1 MRFPFLV
8 VLVLTL
14 AGAGTFWYK
23 STAAICPAPLTYR
36 VGQIDSHFDL
46 DTEAAKQ
53 HLAKAEG
60 VWEESAGRE
69 LFIYDEKSTFVVDF
83 IFDERQA
90 EADIETTEQKTL
102 DTKKSENDGL
112 VKTIEGL
119 QKEYDSLSESYKKKV
134 SSYEARLTSYN
145 DRVNSYNDQGGA
157 PGDVFSELE
166 RERVSLNSESTQLSK
181 KADELTGLANKINE
195 LSERG
200 NELVGQYNE
209 EVVEYNKKFGYAR
222 EFTQG
227 DYQGERINVY
237 KFSDDAEL
245 LAVLTHEFGHALG
258 LEHVEGES
266 SVMYYLLKN
275 TTDAPT
281 LSKEDKDA
289 FVAQCGSG
297 EEWPHRIRA
306 IIRTLLPNS

>member
-23 STAAICPAPLTYR
+23 STAAICPTPLTYR
-36 VGQIDSHFDL
+36 VGQIDSHFNL
-46 DTEAAKQ
+46 DTEAAKK
-53 HLAKAEG
+53 HLAKAEA
-60 VWEESAGRE
+60 VWEETAGRQ

-112 VKTIEGL
+112 VKTIEDL
-119 QKEYDSLSESYKKKV
+119 QKEYDSLSESYKKRV
-134 SSYEARLTSYN
+134 GSYEARLNAYN
-145 DRVNSYNDQGGA
+145 DKVNSYNDQGGA

-166 RERVSLNSESTQLSK
+166 RERVSLNVESKELSK
-181 KADELTGLANKINE
+181 KADELTTLSNKINE

-200 NELVGQYNE
+200 NALVEKYNE

-237 KFSDDAEL
+237 KFSDEAEL
-245 LAVLTHEFGHALG
+245 VAVLTHEFGHALG
-258 LEHVEGES
+258 IGHVEGES
-266 SVMYYLLKN
+266 SVMYYLLKD
-275 TTDAPT
+275 TTGTPV

-289 FVAQCGSG
+289 FVAQCATG

>member
-1 MRFPFLV
+1 MRFPYLV
-8 VLVLTL
+8 ALILTL

-23 STAAICPAPLTYR
+23 STAAICPVPLTYR
-36 VGQIDSHFDL
+36 VGQIDSHFNL
-46 DTEAAKQ
+46 DIEAAKK
-53 HLAKAEG
+53 HLAKAEA

-69 LFIYDEKSTFVVDF
+69 LFIYDEKATLVVDF

-90 EADIETTEQKTL
+90 EADIEVTEQKAL
-102 DTKKSENDGL
+102 DTKKTENDTL
-112 VKTIEGL
+112 VKTIEDL
-119 QKEYDSLSESYKKKV
+119 QKEYDSLSESYKKRV
-134 SSYEARLTSYN
+134 GSYEARLNAYN
-145 DRVNSYNDQGGA
+145 DKVNSYNDQGGA

-166 RERVSLNSESTQLSK
+166 QERVSLNVESKELSK
-181 KADELTGLANKINE
+181 KADELTTLSNKINE

-200 NELVGQYNE
+200 NALVEKYNE

-245 LAVLTHEFGHALG
+245 LAVLTHELGHALG

-266 SVMYYLLKN
+266 SVMYYLLKD
-275 TTDAPT
+275 TTSAPV
-281 LSKEDKDA
+281 LSKDDEAA
-289 FVAQCGSG
+289 FVAQCGTG
-297 EEWPHRIRA
+297 KEWPHRVRTLIRS
-306 IIRTLLPNS
+306 LLPNH